1 MADLQ
6 RAKALAE
13 SVTWTEVGEI
23 MGAHP
28 STIMTLLRRQ
38 GMKPDITKR
47 PLPEP
52 KHADL
57 LRKAIAI
64 RNTEHKSWGII
75 AEEVG
80 WPIGEPRSRY
90 RRTSIRSS
98 CARYCETFRLTLWQ
112 GQPKKRFYK
121 HDLKE

>member
-13 SVTWTEVGEI
+13 SMTWTEVGVI

-38 GMKPDITKR
+38 GMRPDITKR
-47 PLPEP
+47 PPPEP
-52 KHADL
+52 RHADV

-75 AEEVG
+75 AEEID
-80 WPIGEPRSRY
+80 WPLGAPRSRH
-90 RRTSIRSS
+90 RSTSLRSS
-98 CARYCETFRLTLWQ
+98 CARYCKAFGLNLWE
-112 GQPKKRFYK
+112 GPPKQRYFK
-121 HDLKE
+121 HDPKE